1 MGKTIEEFL
10 DEVSERLERG
20 NKVKLIFQSILSRFS
35 S

>member
-20 NKVKLIFQSILSRFS
+20 NKVTLIFQSILSRFS